1 VQQEGF
7 FGYSGERNS
16 SDHKR
21 NAKVTDQ
28 VEPFVDELSEFFDD
42 NRFPAVISNDFQR
55 MFGERLDDV
64 LDIERWRP
72 GQDLAELYDRLSAE
86 VAEAVQF
93 ETNVRRV
100 VRTRFF
106 PQIRTA
112 TVPQS
117 GVYRVSP
124 SDIEHAHKHSLF
136 NGAVEACDAN
146 LNGYD
151 TLPITILQIGVSLVR
166 YNGSES
172 TWVNRLFR
180 RDLRAKHDDIYSNLT
195 SLLDERDSRGGHDQ
209 DHPHDQINQLVR
221 RGIMRYAERAALLKH
236 STAPW
241 RMGHGMPAPFDL
253 LTGSGSEELL
263 DASID
268 LLHEL
273 IETHKRVLFVPSS
286 PGGRGMLTI
295 GEALDPLEY
304 MIYSTQEESL
314 LRIVS
319 RNRFSGRV
327 QQRALNFARA
337 VGPQIVVGMYR
348 AAANAPVQVFYT
360 HRDYAHEAALLCIA
374 DSVLQA
380 YRGFPLLIDLADTA
394 CRNSLGIDTLVPSV
408 DTAFAEAG
416 VHFRYMPERY
426 NRTQRGRS

>member
-151 TLPITILQIGVSLVR
+151 TLPYYKLACRWFVT
-166 YNGSES
+166 
-172 TWVNRLFR
+172 
-180 RDLRAKHDDIYSNLT
+180 
-195 SLLDERDSRGGHDQ
+195 
-209 DHPHDQINQLVR
+209 
-221 RGIMRYAERAALLKH
+221 MAARVLG
-236 STAPW
+236 STACF
-241 RMGHGMPAPFDL
+241 GA
-253 LTGSGSEELL
+253 
-263 DASID
+263 IY
-268 LLHEL
+268 
-273 IETHKRVLFVPSS
+273 VPN
-286 PGGRGMLTI
+286 T
-295 GEALDPLEY
+295 
-304 MIYSTQEESL
+304 MIY
-314 LRIVS
+314 
-319 RNRFSGRV
+319 
-327 QQRALNFARA
+327 
-337 VGPQIVVGMYR
+337 
-348 AAANAPVQVFYT
+348 
-360 HRDYAHEAALLCIA
+360 
-374 DSVLQA
+374 
-380 YRGFPLLIDLADTA
+380 TA
-394 CRNSLGIDTLVPSV
+394 T
-408 DTAFAEAG
+408 
-416 VHFRYMPERY
+416 
-426 NRTQRGRS
+426 

>member
-1 VQQEGF
+1 M
-7 FGYSGERNS
+7 
-16 SDHKR
+16 
-21 NAKVTDQ
+21 TDQ

-180 RDLRAKHDDIYSNLT
+180 RDLRAKHDGNYPGRT
-195 SLLDERDSRGGHDQ
+195 RG
-209 DHPHDQINQLVR
+209 
-221 RGIMRYAERAALLKH
+221 
-236 STAPW
+236 
-241 RMGHGMPAPFDL
+241 
-253 LTGSGSEELL
+253 
-263 DASID
+263 
-268 LLHEL
+268 
-273 IETHKRVLFVPSS
+273 
-286 PGGRGMLTI
+286 
-295 GEALDPLEY
+295 
-304 MIYSTQEESL
+304 
-314 LRIVS
+314 
-319 RNRFSGRV
+319 
-327 QQRALNFARA
+327 
-337 VGPQIVVGMYR
+337 
-348 AAANAPVQVFYT
+348 
-360 HRDYAHEAALLCIA
+360 
-374 DSVLQA
+374 
-380 YRGFPLLIDLADTA
+380 
-394 CRNSLGIDTLVPSV
+394 
-408 DTAFAEAG
+408 
-416 VHFRYMPERY
+416 
-426 NRTQRGRS
+426 